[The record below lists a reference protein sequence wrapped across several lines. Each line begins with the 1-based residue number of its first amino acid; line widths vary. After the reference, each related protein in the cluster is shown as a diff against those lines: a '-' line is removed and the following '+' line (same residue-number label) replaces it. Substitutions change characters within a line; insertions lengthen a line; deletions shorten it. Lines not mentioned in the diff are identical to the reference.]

1 MSMLTDLPSGKPL
14 KVFLYKFIKEIVET
28 EYPYLYSVGD
38 VKKGLALYPN
48 IILKWRD
55 LGEGSRESNFK
66 LCIGQTYKILEDQM
80 TAMGV
85 NNILVVDDVSSSQNL
100 VEMFRKYKMT
110 HFKVSSHVLDKEY

>member
-1 MSMLTDLPSGKPL
+1 M
-14 KVFLYKFIKEIVET
+14 FLYKFIKEIVET

-55 LGEGSRESNFK
+55 LGEGSRESSFK

-100 VEMFRKYKMT
+100 VEMVRKYKMT
-110 HFKVSSHVLDKEY
+110 HFKVSSHVLDREY